1 MKSKFLT
8 KKRVVAG
15 VIVLVVMLAAA
26 GAIYALQT
34 WDSITNNQSDLFN
47 NTLSPVETK
56 TQTAAPTPAQ
66 TTPEP
71 TATGESASTAPAATA
86 TVDPEAYLSSQADP
100 SITKDTVNVLLVGV
114 DSAPERIGN
123 TKQYVDKNFN
133 SDVMLLLAINFK
145 KNTVDMISFPRD
157 SYAPM
162 ANMDGIYKMN
172 FALTAGGGINDKGF
186 MNVCKTVQLQLGD
199 KVPVNY
205 YIAVTMPAVKELTD
219 AVGGVDYNMDVS
231 FTINGRSYK
240 KGMQHLTGQGV
251 LDYCRVRKGSL
262 SAQPGDLNRVNRQKK
277 MLVAV
282 FKKLQSTASIFNV
295 PQILTSMQ
303 DKVFT
308 NLNFQQLAALALFG
322 SKLPE
327 DKITMRTL
335 PGSYEYGI
343 FRRNYVLL
351 DQDKRVKMI
360 KDVFGVT
367 VSPMYEF
374 APNYARLR
382 WAYMQSETWLNDINK
397 ILIKDTNLGAA
408 KKLTDPAK
416 LAQLNDAITKTRSVM
431 SKYHDELFVQKKPV
445 VSANEYKEL
454 KAQIASLK
462 TVAQSTLGAAG
473 YKIVWSQVYIPMTL
487 AMKE

>member
-1 MKSKFLT
+1 MKSKFFT

-15 VIVLVVMLAAA
+15 IIIAAA
-26 GAIYALQT
+26 VLIGAGAVYAANTWNDINNKQT
-34 WDSITNNQSDLFN
+34 DIFNQ
-47 NTLSPVETK
+47 TLSPVQTR
-56 TQTAAPTPAQ
+56 TQTAAPTPAV
-66 TTPEP
+66 TPDPQATAGTAAP
-71 TATGESASTAPAATA
+71 TDPAATA
-86 TVDPEAYLSSQADP
+86 TVDPEAYLNSQADT
-100 SITKDTVNVLLVGV
+100 SITQDTVNVLLIGV
-114 DSAPERIGN
+114 DQAPERIGN
-123 TKQYVDKNFN
+123 KKEYVDKNFN
-133 SDVMLLLAINFK
+133 SDVMMLLAINFK

-172 FALTAGGGINDKGF
+172 FALTAGGGTNNKGF

-199 KVPVNY
+199 KIPVNY
-205 YIAVTMPAVKELTD
+205 YIAVTMPAVKALAD
-219 AVGGVDYNMDVS
+219 SVGGVDYDMDVS

-240 KGMQHLTGQGV
+240 KGMQHVDGQGV
-251 LDYCRVRKGSL
+251 LDYCRVRKGVL

-277 MLVAV
+277 MLLAV
-282 FKKLQSTASIFNV
+282 FKKLQTTATIFTV

-308 NLNFQQLAALALFG
+308 NLDFKQLAALALFG
-322 SKLPE
+322 SKLP
-327 DKITMRTL
+327 DNNITLRTL

-343 FRRNYVLL
+343 FRRSYVLL

-360 KDVFGVT
+360 KEVFGVT
-367 VSPMYEF
+367 VPPMYEY

-397 ILIKDTNLGAA
+397 ILMKDQNLGEA
-408 KKLTDPAK
+408 KKLVDPVK
-416 LAQLNDAITKTRSVM
+416 VAQLNEAITKTRSMM
-431 SKYHDELFVQKKPV
+431 SKYHDELFVNKKPV
-445 VSANEYKEL
+445 VGADEYKEL

-462 TVAQSTLGAAG
+462 SVAQSTLGSVG

-487 AMKE
+487 KMKE